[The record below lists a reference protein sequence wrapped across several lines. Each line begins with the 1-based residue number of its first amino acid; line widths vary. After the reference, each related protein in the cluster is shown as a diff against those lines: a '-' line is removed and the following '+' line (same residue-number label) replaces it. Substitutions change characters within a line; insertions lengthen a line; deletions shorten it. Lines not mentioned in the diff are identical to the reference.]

1 MVRGHESHAVSEAPG
16 WRFFALPAILRASRP
31 GAAGGIPMMDM
42 REDLRFICATVD
54 ANLRYAE
61 SKHAYFVAFNGV
73 AIFGGFGVLRSLSAG
88 SGGGIQIM
96 LLVTMLLLISAII
109 TSIYSFLPVIV
120 KKTDA
125 CKFEQCD
132 NALFFDH
139 IKEHSVESYISLL
152 RDKYQARPE
161 DISPLDRCIISQIIV
176 NARLASRKF
185 AIFKLVALFDLIAVV
200 LGLGG
205 FILVTI
211 FH

>member
-1 MVRGHESHAVSEAPG
+1 
-16 WRFFALPAILRASRP
+16 
-31 GAAGGIPMMDM
+31 MMDM
-42 REDLRFICATVD
+42 REDLRFICSTVD

-88 SGGGIQIM
+88 ASGGIQIM
-96 LLVTMLLLISAII
+96 LLITMLLLISAII
-109 TSIYSFLPVIV
+109 TSIYSFLPVIM
-120 KKTDA
+120 KQPDA
-125 CKFEQCD
+125 CKFDQCD
-132 NALFFDH
+132 NALFFEH

-152 RDKYQARPE
+152 CDKYQARPE
-161 DISPLDRCIISQIIV
+161 DILPLDRCIVSQIIV

-185 AIFKLVALFDLIAVV
+185 AIFKLVAMFDLIAVM